1 MKFIIQTRNS
11 LSPNPFWTHR
21 EFISLISAKLFIA
34 AFYAK
39 KFASCMYSDMH
50 MNSCVCVCM
59 CAALQHLSLYTAN
72 RVAST
77 PTLRTHTHTHTIAL
91 THDSCPYGIRL
102 ALLSLSFSLSLS
114 AFYNCLYCYSPCRL
128 NRKNYCAKISLYIEE
143 IHVISTWA
151 RRRFILISW

>member
-50 MNSCVCVCM
+50 MNSCVCVCVCSTASFESLHRESSRVHTH
-59 CAALQHLSLYTAN
+59 CA
-72 RVAST
+72 
-77 PTLRTHTHTHTIAL
+77 HTHTIAL

-143 IHVISTWA
+143 IHVTSTWA